1 MAALKLIIGF
11 LMMLAPSPHLL
22 RDIDGTLYGSLEKP
36 SGWKWTLLYFLM
48 SDCPIA
54 NQYAPEV
61 QRICASYE
69 AKGVRCFLVYV
80 EPTMKVVDI
89 RSHMKD
95 FKYTRIPAILDR
107 SHDLIDAAGATVV
120 SEVGLF
126 SANGELKY
134 RGRVDNLYA
143 GLGKKRAMA
152 TQHDLREALDAIN
165 VGKSVKTKDTTVVGC
180 MIQDTSA
187 KK

>member
-1 MAALKLIIGF
+1 MTALKVIFALVAAL
-11 LMMLAPSPHLL
+11 APGAHPL
-22 RDIDGTLYGSLEKP
+22 RDIDGTLHGLLEKP
-36 SGWKWTLLYFLM
+36 DRWKWTLLYFLM

-69 AKGVRCFLVYV
+69 AKGVQCFLVYV
-80 EPTMKVVDI
+80 EPTMKVADI
-89 RSHMKD
+89 RTHMKD
-95 FKYTRIPAILDR
+95 FKYNRIPAILDS

-126 SANGELKY
+126 SATGELKY

-143 GLGKKRAMA
+143 GLGKPRQVV
-152 TQHDLREALDAIN
+152 TQHDLRDALDALIGGRPVPN
-165 VGKSVKTKDTTVVGC
+165 PRTQAYGC
-180 MIQDTSA
+180 FIPS
-187 KK
+187 KREK